1 MEGRHMTGERQ
12 KIVVLAVLGVVLT
25 ARYASAGG
33 LGIPLDGFLTTLLT
47 FITGLGLLM
56 FTAGAASWGYNYLT
70 SPHTPLLSGTINLM
84 VGGGIL
90 GGAGII
96 GAAIGLTTGA
106 VL

>member
-1 MEGRHMTGERQ
+1 MRQGYGRT
-12 KIVVLAVLGVVLT
+12 IATLAVLVLL
-25 ARYASAGG
+25 AHVRYASAGG
-33 LGIPLDGFLTTLLT
+33 LGIPLDGFLATLLT
-47 FITGLGLLM
+47 FVTGLGLLM

>member
-1 MEGRHMTGERQ
+1 MFKQYGRTIET
-12 KIVVLAVLGVVLT
+12 LAVLLLLAQVRV
-25 ARYASAGG
+25 AAAGG

-47 FITGLGLLM
+47 FITGIGLLM
-56 FTAGAASWGYNYLT
+56 FTCGAASWGYNYLT

-84 VGGGIL
+84 IGGGIL

-96 GAAIGLTTGA
+96 GASLGLTSGA

>member
-1 MEGRHMTGERQ
+1 MKSPRDNST
-12 KIVVLAVLGVVLT
+12 
-25 ARYASAGG
+25 
-33 LGIPLDGFLTTLLT
+33 D
-47 FITGLGLLM
+47 
-56 FTAGAASWGYNYLT
+56 NYLT

>member
-1 MEGRHMTGERQ
+1 MGYVPQNLYRLGGEEPPNNPPTSARHPATDEE
-12 KIVVLAVLGVVLT
+12 IV
-25 ARYASAGG
+25 
-33 LGIPLDGFLTTLLT
+33 
-47 FITGLGLLM
+47 
-56 FTAGAASWGYNYLT
+56 GAARSNVQKSGIKSLGDNNTDNYLT

-96 GAAIGLTTGA
+96 GTALGLTSGA

>member
-1 MEGRHMTGERQ
+1 MKGYGKH
-12 KIVVLAVLGVVLT
+12 IVTYAVVGVILS

-47 FITGLGLLM
+47 FVTGLGLLM

-96 GAAIGLTTGA
+96 GAAIGLTSGA
-106 VL
+106 LL

>member
-1 MEGRHMTGERQ
+1 MFTTHGRT
-12 KIVVLAVLGVVLT
+12 IATLAVLLLLAQVRL
-25 ARYASAGG
+25 AAAAG
-33 LGIPLDGFLTTLLT
+33 LGIPLDGFLVTLLT

-96 GAAIGLTTGA
+96 GAAIGLTSGA

>member
-1 MEGRHMTGERQ
+1 MQ
-12 KIVVLAVLGVVLT
+12 K
-25 ARYASAGG
+25 
-33 LGIPLDGFLTTLLT
+33 LGIKSPGDNTTD
-47 FITGLGLLM
+47 
-56 FTAGAASWGYNYLT
+56 NYLT

-96 GAAIGLTTGA
+96 GAALGFTSGA

>member
-1 MEGRHMTGERQ
+1 MRQ
-12 KIVVLAVLGVVLT
+12 GYGKTIAMMAVLIVVMQ
-25 ARYASAGG
+25 ARYASAAG

-96 GAAIGLTTGA
+96 GTALGLTSGA

>member
-1 MEGRHMTGERQ
+1 MHTHGRQIATFA
-12 KIVVLAVLGVVLT
+12 VVGVILT
-25 ARYASAGG
+25 AKYASAAG
-33 LGIPLDGFLTTLLT
+33 LGIPLDGFLVTLLT

-70 SPHTPLLSGTINLM
+70 SPHTPLLSGTVNLM

-96 GAAIGLTTGA
+96 GAALGLTSGA

>member
-1 MEGRHMTGERQ
+1 MVRKHGIT
-12 KIVVLAVLGVVLT
+12 IFALAMLLLVT
-25 ARYASAGG
+25 QARLASAAG
-33 LGIPLDGFLTTLLT
+33 LGIPLDGFLTNLLT

-56 FTAGAASWGYNYLT
+56 FTAGSAAWGYNYLT

-90 GGAGII
+90 GGSGII
-96 GAAIGLTTGA
+96 GLALGLTQGA

>member
-1 MEGRHMTGERQ
+1 MRQGYGRT
-12 KIVVLAVLGVVLT
+12 IATVAVLLLLVQV
-25 ARYASAGG
+25 RYAAAAG

-90 GGAGII
+90 GGRGSS
-96 GAAIGLTTGA
+96 GPRSG
-106 VL
+106 

>member
-1 MEGRHMTGERQ
+1 M
-12 KIVVLAVLGVVLT
+12 AVLLLLVQVRW
-25 ARYASAGG
+25 AAASG
-33 LGIPLDGFLTTLLT
+33 LGIPLDGFLITLLT

-90 GGAGII
+90 GGVGII
-96 GAAIGLTTGA
+96 GAALGLTTGA

>member
-1 MEGRHMTGERQ
+1 
-12 KIVVLAVLGVVLT
+12 
-25 ARYASAGG
+25 
-33 LGIPLDGFLTTLLT
+33 
-47 FITGLGLLM
+47 M

>member
-1 MEGRHMTGERQ
+1 MRQGYGRT
-12 KIVVLAVLGVVLT
+12 IATVAVLVLL
-25 ARYASAGG
+25 AQVRYASAGG

>member
-1 MEGRHMTGERQ
+1 MFKTGRT
-12 KIVVLAVLGVVLT
+12 IATLVVLLLLAHVQ
-25 ARYASAGG
+25 YAAAGG

-56 FTAGAASWGYNYLT
+56 FTAGGASWGYNYLT

-90 GGAGII
+90 GGVGII
-96 GAAIGLTTGA
+96 GAAIGLTSGA
-106 VL
+106 LL

>member
-1 MEGRHMTGERQ
+1 MLKVHGRT
-12 KIVVLAVLGVVLT
+12 IATLAVLLLLAQ
-25 ARYASAGG
+25 ARFAAAGG

-106 VL
+106 TL

>member
-1 MEGRHMTGERQ
+1 MFTTHGRT
-12 KIVVLAVLGVVLT
+12 IATLAVLLVLAQ
-25 ARYASAGG
+25 ARFAAAAG
-33 LGIPLDGFLTTLLT
+33 LGIPLDGFLTTLLA

-96 GAAIGLTTGA
+96 GAAIGLTSGA

>member
-1 MEGRHMTGERQ
+1 MRQGYGRT
-12 KIVVLAVLGVVLT
+12 IATVAVLLLLVQVRH
-25 ARYASAGG
+25 AAAAG

>member
-1 MEGRHMTGERQ
+1 MLKIHGRT
-12 KIVVLAVLGVVLT
+12 IATLAVLLLLAQVRF
-25 ARYASAGG
+25 AAAAG
-33 LGIPLDGFLTTLLT
+33 LGIPLDGFLTTLLA

-96 GAAIGLTTGA
+96 GAAIGLTSGA